1 MIMKKME
8 HQPHLPPE
16 GYEYWSDDFNAKFT
30 RIWIRNKTFFNYCN
44 GNPSSVWGFVHK
56 KTGEYY
62 SPINHKKVGKVVDIT
77 LTSPYSA
84 MVLQLNPLMA
94 AFQ

>member
-1 MIMKKME
+1 MKTMTNLP
-8 HQPHLPPE
+8 HQAPE
-16 GYEYWSDDFNAKFT
+16 GYEYWTDDFSSKFT
-30 RIWIRNKTFFNYCN
+30 RVWIRNTGFFNYCE
-44 GNPSSVWGFVHK
+44 GQPSSVWGFINK
-56 KTGEYY
+56 KTGDIH
-62 SPINHKKVGKVVDIT
+62 SPVNHKKVGKVVDIT

>member
-1 MIMKKME
+1 MKTME
-8 HQPHLPPE
+8 FPHKAPKNH
-16 GYEYWSDDFNAKFT
+16 EYWTDDFSPKYL
-30 RIWIRNKTFFNYCN
+30 RIWIKNRSRYFQYCE
-44 GNPSSVWGFVHK
+44 GYPSSVWGFMNK
-56 KTGEYY
+56 KTGEFY
-62 SPINHKKVGKVVDIT
+62 SPVNHKKVGKKVNPA